1 MSRNLGICVC
11 PYVVPETG
19 GIFIHDASIVVVFGS
34 ISSYIQG
41 RKIMLENKT
50 KQDDTYLDLESP
62 LFGDARERRRSALEV
77 EDPREETEQ
86 RGEPFWLKVLC
97 CVVVFPIVRANG
109 KCQCN
114 GANIAW
120 SIFPLVLLSV

>member
-1 MSRNLGICVC
+1 
-11 PYVVPETG
+11 
-19 GIFIHDASIVVVFGS
+19 
-34 ISSYIQG
+34 
-41 RKIMLENKT
+41 MLENKT
-50 KQDDTYLDLESP
+50 KQDDTYVDLESP

-86 RGEPFWLKVLC
+86 RGEPFWLKILS
-97 CVVVFPIVRANG
+97 CVGSVFPIVRANG

-120 SIFPLVLLSV
+120 SIFPLVCWLMLGNFVFFALQRLHILYLLCFFAPSCSQKGQ